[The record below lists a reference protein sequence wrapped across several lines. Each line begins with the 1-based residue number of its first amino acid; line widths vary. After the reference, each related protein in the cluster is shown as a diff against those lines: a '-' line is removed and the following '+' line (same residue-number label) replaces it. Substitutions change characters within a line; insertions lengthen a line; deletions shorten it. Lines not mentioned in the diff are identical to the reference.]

1 MITKSI
7 PSLFTVGNLFLG
19 IVAIILV
26 FNRETEYAAIMVII
40 AMLLDGV
47 DGRVARALN
56 VTSEFGKEL
65 DSLSDVISFGVAP
78 AFIMYVVAFQDLN
91 TAAAWIV
98 TALFPICGALR
109 LARFNVVSGTPG
121 YFIGLPIPAAGG
133 VLCTLALFHKDMPV
147 AVLLISTLALSYLM
161 VSNIKYPN
169 FKKVGLPK
177 GSLWL
182 IPLIII
188 VAVVLGLMYREHLT
202 KIIFVPLVLYAL
214 YGLKKTLSSV
224 FCGLDVKNAKILRK
238 RCPLTTVLKSLLVH
252 IHAFFIRNVTVIAYL
267 QSQSRFFYKNLDEA
281 DDKAKL

>member
-26 FNRETEYAAIMVII
+26 FNEEPVYAAIMVLI

-78 AFIMYVVAFQDLN
+78 AFIMYVVAFQNLSP
-91 TAAAWIV
+91 AAGWIV

-109 LARFNVVSGTPG
+109 LARFNVISGTPG

-133 VLCTLALFHKDMPV
+133 VLCTLALFYKSIPV
-147 AVLLISTLALSYLM
+147 SVLVISMLVLSYLM
-161 VSNIKYPN
+161 VSNIRYPS
-169 FKKVGLPK
+169 FKKVSVSK
-177 GSLWL
+177 GALWV
-182 IPLIII
+182 IPIII
-188 VAVVLGLMYREHLT
+188 IAAVVLGLLYSEHLA
-202 KIIFVPLVLYAL
+202 KIIFVPLLLYAL
-214 YGLKKTLSSV
+214 YGLKKNVKLRLLRIKRKKRQQVEEPLSS
-224 FCGLDVKNAKILRK
+224 D
-238 RCPLTTVLKSLLVH
+238 
-252 IHAFFIRNVTVIAYL
+252 
-267 QSQSRFFYKNLDEA
+267 QSA
-281 DDKAKL
+281 